1 MSVSF
6 ENAILLICDAIA
18 IGFEQKTNNWK
29 IYFDT
34 FAKIEKKTKKHTT
47 QWARYGKR
55 ARGCNWSVHTW
66 DLLSIWHDS

>member
-18 IGFEQKTNNWK
+18 IGFKQKTNNWK

-34 FAKIEKKTKKHTT
+34 FAKTKKKEDKETYST
-47 QWARYGKR
+47 Q
-55 ARGCNWSVHTW
+55 
-66 DLLSIWHDS
+66 